1 MYLRNPITPKFESGT
16 IRMMGLV
23 EIVFALIMLIPFFI
37 AIYYNEDTLPFSIL
51 PPILVIAG
59 TIQYL
64 LFAPSKN
71 IRSVNGLLIVIIA
84 WAFVFFIGMVPY
96 WISGL
101 SIVDSLFESV
111 SGFTT
116 TGATIM
122 ADIESHPRSL
132 LIWRSLTQWVGGF
145 AVIIIFMY
153 ILPILG
159 VGRTLFSNELSG
171 SGSNNYTVKM
181 EKAARS
187 FIVVY
192 GVLSLLH
199 LGLLLLCGVDTFNAV
214 CMMFSTISTGGLMCT
229 NNSLEGFSDVVQ
241 IITMVFMFM
250 GGVNF
255 YLHYRAL
262 YYKDSDVNIIKMPK
276 SYDNVE
282 DVKLTTWQKIRN
294 VVQPIKRIKVYFGNS
309 EFRFNLAWFIGIAIL
324 IYAFLYFNAA
334 FDGMTSSQ
342 YMGEFKNIAFTVISL
357 GTTTGYSVN
366 DYTQYPVFVILLLFL
381 VAFFGA
387 SAGSTSGGIKLYR
400 LRVVYGFLMNAV
412 YRTLRPNNVFTV
424 KMDRNT
430 VSNDTVMSAVSVVLV
445 YILTLVVAAAIIMG
459 FGFELADSFGLSV
472 SAVSN
477 GGLGFGNFGPYGSM
491 SVLPDSLKLF
501 LAFLMWVGRLEILVA
516 LLYFTPSFWKELW
529 INHRTKV
536 RLKWESKN
544 KMDN

>member
-1 MYLRNPITPKFESGT
+1 MVKGKYESGT

-23 EIVFALIMLIPFFI
+23 EIVFALIMLFPVLV
-37 AIYYNEDTLPFSIL
+37 ALYYEEDILPFIIL
-51 PPILVIAG
+51 PPILIVAG

-64 LFAPSKN
+64 LFKPSQN

-96 WISGL
+96 CISGL
-101 SIVDSLFESV
+101 SLVDALFESV

-116 TGATIM
+116 TGATIL
-122 ADIESHPRSL
+122 ADIESYPRSL

-171 SGSNNYTVKM
+171 SGSSNYTVKM

-199 LGLLLLCGVDTFNAV
+199 LGLLLLCGVDPFNAV

-229 NNSLEGFSDVVQ
+229 NDSLAGFSNVVQ
-241 IITMVFMFM
+241 VITMVFMFM

-255 YLHYRAL
+255 YLHYKAL
-262 YYKDSDVNIIKMPK
+262 YYKDSDLNTIKMPE
-276 SYDNVE
+276 SRDYE
-282 DVKLTTWQKIRN
+282 EEVKLTLSQKIRKSLHI
-294 VVQPIKRIKVYFGNS
+294 VKRVKVYFGNA
-309 EFRFNLAWFIGIAIL
+309 EFRFNLAWFLGISIIA
-324 IYAFLYFNAA
+324 YVFLYFNAA
-334 FDGMTSSQ
+334 FDGFSSSQ
-342 YMGEFKNIAFTVISL
+342 YLSEFKNLAFTVISL
-357 GTTTGYSVN
+357 GTTTGFSIN
-366 DYTQYPVFVILLLFL
+366 DYTLYPAFILLLLFL

-400 LRVVYGFLMNAV
+400 LRVVYGFLRNAV

-424 KMDRNT
+424 KMDGNT
-430 VSNDTVMSAVSVVLV
+430 VSNDTVISAVSVVLV
-445 YILTLVVAAAIIMG
+445 YILTLAVAAAIIMG
-459 FGFELADSFGLSV
+459 YGFGLADSFGLSV

-477 GGLGFGNFGPYGSM
+477 GGLGFGNYGPYGSM
-491 SVLPDSLKLF
+491 SVLPSSLKLF

-516 LLYFTPSFWKELW
+516 LIYFSPSFWKELW

-544 KMDN
+544 KMDE